1 MAMKTFY
8 LKEHE
13 GGVHNP
19 NGQLSTVPRWTAF
32 GSQAVNGESCGLLKA
47 LPIEQPAGGGETA
60 TKLARM
66 GTEQGL
72 DKGNITQFTIFPG
85 DCKPSG
91 GGQKSVQGA
100 ISLQTALPE
109 YYARFDLGFGQPVI
123 CAKYPVVDQCYGLFS
138 TFGPQISG
146 RIMLPMSTNTDD
158 VPIYVNAKQYRG
170 IIRRR
175 KSRAKAALENKLP
188 RNRKPYMHRSRHL
201 HAMRRPRGCGGRF
214 LNTKELNDGKGITE
228 AKKAGDFQ
236 LSQPTG
242 SQSSEVLESGGATLN
257 SMEANCGGSN
267 PSGSEVTSL
276 YNRVDFDRFPFNHHG
291 PTVHGFPGMD
301 GGHGIGIG
309 MPRKWIA
316 AADNCSNL
324 KQQGN
329 GLGWCLHHAQDQ
341 TPPLLEPDNQI
352 VA

>member
-13 GGVHNP
+13 GSVHNL
-19 NGQLSTVPRWTAF
+19 NGQLSTVPWLTAF

-123 CAKYPVVDQCYGLFS
+123 CTKYPVVDQCYGLFS

-146 RIMLPMSTNTDD
+146 RIMLPMSTTTDD
-158 VPIYVNAKQYRG
+158 VPIYVNAKQYHG

-267 PSGSEVTSL
+267 LSGSEVTSL
-276 YNRVDFDRFPFNHHG
+276 YNRGDFDRFPFNHHG
-291 PTVHGFPGMD
+291 PTVHGFSGMD

-309 MPRKWIA
+309 MPSKWIA

-324 KQQGN
+324 K
-329 GLGWCLHHAQDQ
+329 
-341 TPPLLEPDNQI
+341 
-352 VA
+352 

>member
-1 MAMKTFY
+1 MEFWY
-8 LKEHE
+8 LVDRSAIQVQIYPPIVFSRHF
-13 GGVHNP
+13 
-19 NGQLSTVPRWTAF
+19 QYDY
-32 GSQAVNGESCGLLKA
+32 LL
-47 LPIEQPAGGGETA
+47 
-60 TKLARM
+60 
-66 GTEQGL
+66 
-72 DKGNITQFTIFPG
+72 TIKVISHSG

-109 YYARFDLGFGQPVI
+109 YYAHFDLGFGQPVI

-146 RIMLPMSTNTDD
+146 RIMLPMSTTTDD
-158 VPIYVNAKQYRG
+158 VPIYVNAKQYHG

-267 PSGSEVTSL
+267 LSGSEVTSL

-291 PTVHGFPGMD
+291 PTVHGFSGMD

-309 MPRKWIA
+309 MPSKWIA

-324 KQQGN
+324 K
-329 GLGWCLHHAQDQ
+329 
-341 TPPLLEPDNQI
+341 
-352 VA
+352 

>member
-1 MAMKTFY
+1 MEFWY
-8 LKEHE
+8 LVDRSAIQVQIYPPIVFSRHF
-13 GGVHNP
+13 
-19 NGQLSTVPRWTAF
+19 QYDY
-32 GSQAVNGESCGLLKA
+32 LL
-47 LPIEQPAGGGETA
+47 
-60 TKLARM
+60 
-66 GTEQGL
+66 
-72 DKGNITQFTIFPG
+72 TIKVISHSG

-109 YYARFDLGFGQPVI
+109 YYAHFDLGFGQPVI

-138 TFGPQISG
+138 TFGPQIS
-146 RIMLPMSTNTDD
+146 
-158 VPIYVNAKQYRG
+158 
-170 IIRRR
+170 
-175 KSRAKAALENKLP
+175 
-188 RNRKPYMHRSRHL
+188 PYMHRSRHL

-267 PSGSEVTSL
+267 LSGSEVTSL

-291 PTVHGFPGMD
+291 PTVHGFSGMD

-309 MPRKWIA
+309 MPSKWIA

-324 KQQGN
+324 K
-329 GLGWCLHHAQDQ
+329 
-341 TPPLLEPDNQI
+341 
-352 VA
+352 